1 MKALAGRAEN
11 EMTRRNVPFLA
22 TVTLLISLATVT
34 VLISAPAGFH
44 VAAC

>member
-1 MKALAGRAEN
+1 MEPLAWRVEN

-22 TVTLLISLATVT
+22 AVTVLISLATVT